1 MATQQIGYYGT
12 AYYFIRA
19 GEDIQDAKKQT
30 GINIRKSRMHLLFT
44 YPFPNLLFFAI
55 SPVHK
60 LPTKKTLRP
69 TLRTQRTL
77 YNMYSRRE
85 SNPDLKFR
93 KLSFYPLNYKSLR

>member
-1 MATQQIGYYGT
+1 
-12 AYYFIRA
+12 
-19 GEDIQDAKKQT
+19 
-30 GINIRKSRMHLLFT
+30 MHLLFT
-44 YPFPNLLFFAI
+44 YPFPDLLFFLQLT
-55 SPVHK
+55 